1 MIHVTLEVDR
11 INYGKLK
18 RYLASKMSGLSL
30 AGAKVLLSGLDIM
43 DAADAEKALVKGGN
57 LFNAQIL
64 DALNHALSDSGVH
77 FSDIALDR

>member
-1 MIHVTLEVDR
+1 MIHVTLEIDR
-11 INYGKLK
+11 INYRTLK
-18 RYLASKMSGLSL
+18 HYLSPKMSGLPL
-30 AGAKVLLSGLDIM
+30 AGAKVLLSGLDVM